1 MVKRIVLSFL
11 LAAILQTAFAQ
22 INGSGYYRVMN
33 QKSSRYAYICDN
45 TGSLDYTNQSADMGA
60 IQLWRDCS
68 TVNHLTDPSGVVYY
82 KLVEQSSVALQRGDL
97 IAQGT
102 SVYSIISHYVMIDG
116 TAKSNR
122 YQVFASE
129 SGLTLYLAD
138 ATTTTRKD
146 QGQLETTGKVNEYT
160 QWNVFP
166 INQTDNYVAVAPAI
180 SAGGKHYAP
189 YYVSFPFSFYSSGMK
204 AYYISKVDKKRALAV
219 MKEITGTIPA
229 AVPVI
234 IECSST
240 DAANNKLA
248 LTTGTFNAPTGN
260 CLKGV
265 YFSNPNRAKSKNAKT
280 QYDVTTM
287 RVLGLTAD
295 GNLGYITATNDML
308 NLCNGMYCL
317 QANQSYLSVPTGT
330 PAELTIISEKDY
342 NEILAGVEG
351 VEADAPEVET
361 YYSLSGAQLQAPA
374 KGINIVKYT
383 DGTVRKVFIR

>member
-1 MVKRIVLSFL
+1 M
-11 LAAILQTAFAQ
+11 
-22 INGSGYYRVMN
+22 Y
-33 QKSSRYAYICDN
+33 
-45 TGSLDYTNQSADMGA
+45 
-60 IQLWRDCS
+60 
-68 TVNHLTDPSGVVYY
+68 
-82 KLVEQSSVALQRGDL
+82 
-97 IAQGT
+97 
-102 SVYSIISHYVMIDG
+102 
-116 TAKSNR
+116 
-122 YQVFASE
+122 ASE
-129 SGLTLYLAD
+129 GGVTLYLD
-138 ATTTTRKD
+138 DEEIDTYYED
-146 QGQLETTGKVNEYT
+146 GKMGTNRSGEYRL
-160 QWNVFP
+160 WNVYP
-166 INQTDNYVAVAPAI
+166 VNTTDNYLGVLPTV

-189 YYVSFPFSFYSSGMK
+189 YYIDFPFSFYSSGMK
-204 AYYISKVDKKRALAV
+204 AYYISKIDKKRALAV

-229 AVPVI
+229 AVPVV
-234 IECSST
+234 IECSSK
-240 DAANNKLA
+240 DAANNKLSMK
-248 LTTGTFNAPTGN
+248 TGTFTAPKDN
-260 CLKGV
+260 NLKGV
-265 YFSNPNRAKSKNAKT
+265 FFCNRYRTSSKHAKT
-280 QYDVTTM
+280 EYIANTM

>member
-1 MVKRIVLSFL
+1 M
-11 LAAILQTAFAQ
+11 LQMAFAQ
-22 INGSGYYRVMN
+22 LNGSGYYRVMN
-33 QKSSRYAYICDN
+33 QKSTRYAYLCDN

-60 IQLWRDCS
+60 IQLWRDCA
-68 TVNHLTDPSGVVYY
+68 TINHLTDPSGVIYY
-82 KLVEQSSVALQRGDL
+82 KLIEQTSVALQRGDL
-97 IAQGT
+97 MAQGT
-102 SVYSIISHYVMIDG
+102 SVHSLINYYVSIDG
-116 TAKSNR
+116 TARSNR
-122 YQVFASE
+122 YQVFATS

-138 ATTTTRKD
+138 GTTTTRKD
-146 QGQLETTGKVNEYT
+146 QGQLETTGTVNEYT

-166 INQTDNYVAVAPAI
+166 LNQTDNYLGIVPTI
-180 SAGGKHYAP
+180 SAGGKHYAS

-229 AVPVI
+229 ATPVI
-234 IECSST
+234 IECAST

-248 LTTGTFNAPTGN
+248 LTTGTFTAPSDN
-260 CLKGV
+260 NLKGV

-280 QYDVTTM
+280 QYNVTTM

-308 NLCNGMYCL
+308 NLCDGMYCL
-317 QANQSYLSVPTGT
+317 QANQSYLSVATGT

-342 NEILAGVEG
+342 NDILAGVEG
-351 VEADAPEVET
+351 VEDDAPEVET